1 MKRLKINEKEAGVG
15 PFFKK
20 TREKA
25 SDGLFEKP
33 IGLVEW
39 YDNMIIN
46 REIKMRSHLDFS
58 IFTSKCPA
66 TVNI

>member
-1 MKRLKINEKEAGVG
+1 MFEMTENKLEKRPAL
-15 PFFKK
+15 FK
-20 TREKA
+20 
-25 SDGLFEKP
+25 KP